1 MKEVIGILLIL
12 SAIVIM
18 VASLSGYANGLSI
31 KEIVITIIMIEIIL
45 FLIILGS
52 YFLIG

>member
-18 VASLSGYANGLSI
+18 VAFLSGYANGLSL
-31 KEIVITIIMIEIIL
+31 KEIVITIIMIEIVL
-45 FLIILGS
+45 SLIILGS